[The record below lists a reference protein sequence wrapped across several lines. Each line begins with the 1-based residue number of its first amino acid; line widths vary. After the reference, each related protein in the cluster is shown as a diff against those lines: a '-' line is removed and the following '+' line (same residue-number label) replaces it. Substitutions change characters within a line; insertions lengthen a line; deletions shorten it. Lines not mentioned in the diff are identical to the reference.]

1 MVRGKVALA
10 AAGQAGACL
19 LALLAIACQN
29 EAKAPANT
37 APTPATHDRFP
48 IASGPHAVECNTCH
62 GDGASFRDFNCTAC
76 HDHNQVLTD
85 QLHQGVATYSYTATS
100 CLGCH
105 PDGSR
110 LAFDHAGIAAA
121 GCADCHAVGAPF
133 AALPF
138 TPAGGGTFT
147 HPDMN

>member
-62 GDGASFRDFNCTAC
+62 GDGASFREFNCTAC

-85 QLHQGVATYSYTATS
+85 QLHKGVATYSYTAMS
-100 CLGCH
+100 CFGCH
-105 PDGSR
+105 ADGSR
-110 LAFDHAGIAAA
+110 QAFDHAGIAAA
-121 GCADCHAVGAPF
+121 CADCRVAS
-133 AALPF
+133 
-138 TPAGGGTFT
+138 
-147 HPDMN
+147 